1 MKKLSQ
7 PRDLTTVLLEKETL
21 KNLRHM
27 ARKDQTYDQLINELM
42 RLKEI
47 RD

>member
-1 MKKLSQ
+1 MNKLPQ
-7 PRDLTTVLLEKETL
+7 PRDLTTILVEKETL

-27 ARKDQTYDQLINELM
+27 ARKDQTYDQLIKELM

-47 RD
+47 RE